1 MSDKPAELAST
12 ETTTETTTEAV
23 AVPQTVSANTPKA
36 PPGVLTHA
44 SDFQARPGFRSPPN
58 NKSKAD
64 KNAPK
69 KKKK

>member
-1 MSDKPAELAST
+1 MSDKPEEQAPT
-12 ETTTETTTEAV
+12 EQV
-23 AVPQTVSANTPKA
+23 APPQTVSTQTPKA

-44 SDFQARPGFRSPPN
+44 SDFQVRPGFRSPSN
-58 NKSKAD
+58 MKSKAD